1 MTRLHAI
8 WGLGQHLRKDG
19 VKMGALKLANNV
31 LEALFFLALIFFAYN
46 CDWCG
51 GPRMW

>member
-1 MTRLHAI
+1 MSDDPDRIRYKLEDAP
-8 WGLGQHLRKDG
+8 K
-19 VKMGALKLANNV
+19 VMAAKLANNLIEV
-31 LEALFFLALIFFAYN
+31 FFYLALIFFAYN